1 MKYREGRLSKPGETR
16 LYHPRLV
23 PMSAIRRFARQIVER
38 FHPDKIILFGS
49 YAYGTPTPD
58 SDVDLLVVMPTR
70 NQSEQAVRIDEAID
84 ERGFALDLLVRT
96 PKVIE
101 ERLRWGDW
109 FIKEIMER
117 GKVLYEKDHARVGP
131 QSRKRHSRRS
141 SIAQAPAAHQR

>member
-1 MKYREGRLSKPGETR
+1 MKNGDSGLSKPGQTR
-16 LYHPRLV
+16 FYYPRHV
-23 PMSAIRRFARQIVER
+23 PMAAIRRFARQIVER

-58 SDVDLLVVMPTR
+58 SDVDLLVVMPAR
-70 NQSEQAVRIDEAID
+70 NQIEQAVRIDEAID

-101 ERLRWGDW
+101 NRLRWGDW

-131 QSRKRHSRRS
+131 QSRKRDSRRS
-141 SIAQAPAAHQR
+141 PTPQAPAAHQR